1 MDKTTYFYPNKTLR
15 TGNGLLDLSTPAI
28 MGILNVTPDSFFD
41 GGKFLGGESALR
53 QAEHLILQGA
63 DIVDIGGMSTRPGAV
78 VIGAQEEMER
88 VLPIV
93 TAIHTQFPD
102 VHISIDTV
110 YATTAKAA
118 IEAGAGIIN
127 DVSAGK
133 IDAGIIDV
141 AKAYQVPYI
150 LMHMQGQ
157 PDTMQVDPVYS
168 DVVKE
173 VFDFLLQ
180 QTIELDKAGLHD
192 IIIDPGFGFG
202 KTLEQNYALAAKL
215 EQFKLIGKPVLVGI
229 SRKSMICKLLKVNPD
244 KALNGST
251 ALHSILLL
259 KGADIL
265 RVHDVKEAVELRKV
279 VQALKNAM

>member
-41 GGKFLGGESALR
+41 GGKFLGEESALR

-78 VIGAQEEMER
+78 GIGAEEEMQR
-88 VLPIV
+88 VLPVV

-127 DVSAGK
+127 DISAGK
-133 IDAGIIDV
+133 MDSEIIDV
-141 AKAYQVPYI
+141 AKAYKVPYI

-157 PDTMQVDPVYS
+157 PDNMQVDPVYA
-168 DVVKE
+168 DVVKQ

-180 QTIELDKAGLHD
+180 QTIELDKSGLQD

-244 KALNGST
+244 MALNGST

-265 RVHDVKEAVELRKV
+265 RVHDVKEAVELRKI
-279 VQALKNAM
+279 VQALKNAV

>member
-41 GGKFLGGESALR
+41 GGKFLGEESALR

-78 VIGAQEEMER
+78 GIGAEEEMQR
-88 VLPIV
+88 VLPVV

-127 DVSAGK
+127 DISAGK
-133 IDAGIIDV
+133 MDSEIIDV
-141 AKAYQVPYI
+141 AKANKVPYI

-157 PDTMQVDPVYS
+157 PDNMQVDPVYA
-168 DVVKE
+168 DVVKQ

-180 QTIELDKAGLHD
+180 QTIELDKSGLQD

-265 RVHDVKEAVELRKV
+265 RVHDVKEAVELRKI
-279 VQALKNAM
+279 VQALKNAV

>member
-41 GGKFLGGESALR
+41 GGKFLGEESALR

-78 VIGAQEEMER
+78 GIGAEEEMQR
-88 VLPIV
+88 VLPVV

-127 DVSAGK
+127 DISAGK
-133 IDAGIIDV
+133 MDSEIIDV
-141 AKAYQVPYI
+141 AKANKVPYI

-157 PDTMQVDPVYS
+157 PDNMQVDPVYA
-168 DVVKE
+168 DVVKQ

-180 QTIELDKAGLHD
+180 QTIELDKSGLQD

-265 RVHDVKEAVELRKV
+265 RVHDVKEAVELRKI
-279 VQALKNAM
+279 VQALKNA

>member
-279 VQALKNAM
+279 VQALKNAV

>member
-28 MGILNVTPDSFFD
+28 MGILNVTPDSFYD

-78 VIGAQEEMER
+78 VIGAEEEMQR
-88 VLPIV
+88 VLPVV
-93 TAIHTQFPD
+93 TAIRKQFPD

-133 IDAGIIDV
+133 MDAGIIDV
-141 AKAYQVPYI
+141 AKKYQVPYI
-150 LMHMQGQ
+150 TMHMQGQ
-157 PDTMQVDPVYS
+157 PENMQQNPVYG

-180 QTIELDKAGLHD
+180 QVIDLDKAGLQD
-192 IIIDPGFGFG
+192 VIIDPGFGFG

-215 EQFKLIGKPVLVGI
+215 EQFKLIGKPILVGI

-265 RVHDVKEAVELRKV
+265 RVHDVKEAVELRKI
-279 VQALKNAM
+279 VQALKNAN